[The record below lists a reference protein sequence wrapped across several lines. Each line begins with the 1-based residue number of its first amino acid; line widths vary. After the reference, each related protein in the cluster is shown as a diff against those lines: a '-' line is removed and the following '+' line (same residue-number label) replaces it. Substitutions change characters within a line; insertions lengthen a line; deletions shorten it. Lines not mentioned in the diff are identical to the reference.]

1 MNKHFNK
8 LIFILAVLQFQ
19 LVVESRFELNFP
31 LFRYALAMLASYY
44 LVNSIKISSIFN
56 KENSFV
62 FRLFAILILLL
73 GLYSITQGIPDLS
86 SPTRNFINLKSFIG
100 GRLLLF
106 LIPFIIFYKVSL
118 ESLKYLI
125 KLSFILLYIFCF
137 FLILDFGEYFSRV
150 KSPELI
156 VRWLAGSVGF
166 LILIFIYLP
175 DKMRNFLFLVLGL
188 SLLLMLLHARRNMV
202 LFFGSSLIISYI
214 INLINNKDSKSSL
227 FLISRGLIVA
237 SFFLVLI
244 FVVNLD
250 FSLFVDRASTGM
262 ESREDV
268 IEEFI
273 VDLKPMSLDFFLGRG
288 INGTF
293 YSYYLGYD
301 EYGEIAPGGGLRNL
315 IENGYLNIIL
325 NHGFIYL
332 LSFLLLTIFGVIQ
345 GFFYSRNIL
354 SKSAASFLI
363 VNLIDMIGYGVP
375 ELTFKYFFVWFSLAL
390 CFSKEIRQLDDEF
403 IKSKLVLK

>member
-56 KENSFV
+56 KHNSFV

-86 SPTRNFINLKSFIG
+86 SPIRNYIHLKSFIG

-106 LIPFIIFYKVSL
+106 LIPFVLFSKVTI
-118 ESLKYLI
+118 ESLKFAV
-125 KLSFILLYIFCF
+125 KFSFALLYIFCF
-137 FLILDFGEYFSRV
+137 FFLLDINEYFTSA

-156 VRWLAGSVGF
+156 VRWLAGSAGF
-166 LILIFIYLP
+166 IILIFAYLP
-175 DKMRNFLFLVLGL
+175 NKMRNFLFVILGL
-188 SLLLMLLHARRNMV
+188 ALLLMLLHARRNLV
-202 LFFGSSLIISYI
+202 LFYGTSLILAYT
-214 INLINNKDSKSSL
+214 INLINNKDGKSSI
-227 FLISRGLIVA
+227 FLISRGLIA
-237 SFFLVLI
+237 ILFFLILI
-244 FVVNLD
+244 FVINLD
-250 FSLFVDRASTGM
+250 FSLFVERASTGI
-262 ESREDV
+262 ESREGI
-268 IEEFI
+268 IEEFLI
-273 VDLKPMSLDFFLGRG
+273 DIKPMSFDFFLGRG

-301 EYGEIAPGGGLRNL
+301 EYGDMAPGGGQRNL

-325 NHGFIYL
+325 NHGFLFLFSFVFLSIY
-332 LSFLLLTIFGVIQ
+332 GVIK

-354 SKSAASFLI
+354 SKAAASFLL
-363 VNLIDMIGYGVP
+363 VNLVDMIGYGVP
-375 ELTFKYFFVWFSLAL
+375 ELTYKYFFVWFSLTI
-390 CFSKEIRQLDDEF
+390 CFSREIRQYDDVY
-403 IKSKLVLK
+403 IKSKLVF